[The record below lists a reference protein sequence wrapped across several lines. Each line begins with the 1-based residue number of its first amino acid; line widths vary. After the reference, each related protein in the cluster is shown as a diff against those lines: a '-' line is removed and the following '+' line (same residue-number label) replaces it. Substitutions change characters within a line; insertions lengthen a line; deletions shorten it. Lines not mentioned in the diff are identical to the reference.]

1 MSSRSRGRILRR
13 LSVVFGFGLLF
24 AAVPL
29 PGLTFATQSVG
40 ATAEVPAAVAMTP
53 QQVAELQAVA
63 DEPIGVDRVVAAD
76 LRLHRI
82 EFPTRFGLRRADV
95 GVDVGHCLA
104 GVAQR
109 ALQFF
114 RGQLVFQ
121 LVLDRIPL
129 RARAAHPQPGE
140 ARGLGQAL
148 GAEYHQG
155 DDRGQEKFGKS
166 DIEHDVRE

>member
-76 LRLHRI
+76 VDAGTFTAIGFTFDAQPSAPVFAKLRS
-82 EFPTRFGLRRADV
+82 FV
-95 GVDVGHCLA
+95 
-104 GVAQR
+104 
-109 ALQFF
+109 
-114 RGQLVFQ
+114 
-121 LVLDRIPL
+121 
-129 RARAAHPQPGE
+129 
-140 ARGLGQAL
+140 
-148 GAEYHQG
+148 
-155 DDRGQEKFGKS
+155 S
-166 DIEHDVRE
+166 